1 MTLKQFLVKF
11 PSLPRFIAYLFSKTQ
26 IDESIEA
33 VLEGFLKQIQK
44 LQDLAEIHE
53 AQATFH
59 EEEAAYNLT
68 QANEHT
74 RQAMKA
80 EGIAKK
86 LEKLVS

>member
-11 PSLPRFIAYLFSKTQ
+11 PSIQRFIAYLFSKTQ
-26 IDESIEA
+26 IDESIEE
-33 VLEGFLKQIQK
+33 VLGSFLTKIQK

-53 AQATFH
+53 AQAIFH
-59 EEEAAYNLT
+59 EDEAAYNLT
-68 QANEHT
+68 KANEHT